1 MTRGLTARENDTPNF
16 GGTRG
21 SRLITLPKL
30 RLKRNTWRERG
41 VSLMLGCPLGNNTPN
56 YGEKK
61 SFYMPGKDDVFNPW
75 D

>member
-1 MTRGLTARENDTPNF
+1 
-16 GGTRG
+16 
-21 SRLITLPKL
+21 
-30 RLKRNTWRERG
+30 
-41 VSLMLGCPLGNNTPN
+41 MLGCPLGNNTPN